1 MQTIYHLR
9 ASELND
15 RFLDSIRAL
24 FHDQMI
30 EIAISDVGL
39 APPEE
44 AKTPEAGIMRGGIVT
59 IDTPPGDRIGVAK
72 GLFQVPD
79 DIDAHNAEVG
89 RLFLGENQGDSAI

>member
-1 MQTIYHLR
+1 MQTIHHPR

-15 RFLDSIRAL
+15 RFLESIRAL
-24 FHDQMI
+24 FQDHMI

-44 AKTPEAGIMRGGIVT
+44 AKPREAGIMRGGIVT
-59 IDTPPGDRIGVAK
+59 KASSPGDRIGVAK
-72 GLFQVPD
+72 GLFDVPD

-89 RLFLGENQGDSAI
+89 RLFLGENQGDSAP

>member
-15 RFLDSIRAL
+15 RFLESIRAL
-24 FHDQMI
+24 FQDHMI

-44 AKTPEAGIMRGGIVT
+44 APPREAGVLKGRIR
-59 IDTPPGDRIGVAK
+59 PKESSPGDRIGVAK
-72 GLFQVPD
+72 GLFDVPD
-79 DIDAHNAEVG
+79 DIDAHNAEVE
-89 RLFLGENQGDSAI
+89 RLFLGEDQGDSAP

>member
-24 FHDQMI
+24 FQDQMI

-39 APPEE
+39 APPGEGKPRE
-44 AKTPEAGIMRGGIVT
+44 AEIMRGGILT
-59 IDTPPGDRIGVAK
+59 IDSPSGDRIGVAK
-72 GLFQVPD
+72 GLFDVPD

-89 RLFLGENQGDSAI
+89 RLFLGENLGDSAL

>member
-24 FHDQMI
+24 FQDQMI
-30 EIAISDVGL
+30 EIAISDIGL

-44 AKTPEAGIMRGGIVT
+44 AKPREADMRGGIVT
-59 IDTPPGDRIGVAK
+59 NTSPPGDRIGVAK
-72 GLFQVPD
+72 GLFDVPD

-89 RLFLGENQGDSAI
+89 RLFLGENLGDSAL